1 MPAADRR
8 RRLPPFLTAIAVVV
22 GVVGT
27 ACGDDGSAAGLRG
40 IVRTPA
46 PDVSGLSLPDVTA
59 DGAEF
64 VFEAAD
70 GEVLLVYFG
79 YTSCPDVCPTTMTDI
94 QRAIGRL
101 DAGDADRVSLAMATI
116 DPARDTA
123 DVLTGYVRSIV
134 PDGHAMVTTDD
145 TRLRAVADAF
155 GAFYGSELDDAGEPE
170 VFHTGFLYAVD
181 DEGRLAITWPFGV
194 TTDDYEHDLRLLLD
208 RA

>member
-1 MPAADRR
+1 MRHLLR
-8 RRLPPFLTAIAVVV
+8 TAIPMLLAVVAGGLMLV
-22 GVVGT
+22 FVLREVAPHSWNGT
-27 ACGDDGSAAGLRG
+27 AFAAPD
-40 IVRTPA
+40 PA
-46 PDVSGLSLPDVTA
+46 PAFTGLSFDSGEPA
-59 DGAEF
+59 DLTRYEGKVVV
-64 VFEAAD
+64 VF
-70 GEVLLVYFG
+70 FG

-116 DPARDTA
+116 DPDRDTA
-123 DVLTGYVRSIV
+123 DVLTGYVRSFV
-134 PDGHAMVTTDD
+134 PDGHALVTTDD

-155 GAFYGSELDDAGEPE
+155 GASYGSELDDAGEPE